1 MWIGECP
8 STFFPKDPFSHLTIF
23 LIYVIHM
30 PSQFLAGLLI
40 LNLVHF
46 HYFNGLLLRIRLS
59 KLLSNRILYNDSQA
73 VNHC

>member
-8 STFFPKDPFSHLTIF
+8 STFFPKEPFSHLTIF
-23 LIYVIHM
+23 LIYVIYM

-40 LNLVHF
+40 FNLVHF